1 MEKLYGTLDLTLIG
15 RIVRNHPELIRKV
28 QFKDGE
34 HQLLNIDVHEKR
46 EQDQYGNAAY
56 IKTACKKDLQREGIN
71 YYLAN
76 LKISQFQDEQQSAV
90 PNAKRFDAEKDSANT
105 SENAP
110 LPF

>member
-1 MEKLYGTLDLTLIG
+1 MKNMYGSIDLTLLG
-15 RIVRNHPELIRKV
+15 RLVRQHPELVKRV

-46 EQDQYGNAAY
+46 EQDQYGNVAY
-56 IKTACKKDLQREGIN
+56 VKAACKKDDQREGVN

-76 LKISQFQDEQQSAV
+76 LKVSQFQDEQQA
-90 PNAKRFDAEKDSANT
+90 PAQNARTINQPQSDADKDG
-105 SENAP
+105 